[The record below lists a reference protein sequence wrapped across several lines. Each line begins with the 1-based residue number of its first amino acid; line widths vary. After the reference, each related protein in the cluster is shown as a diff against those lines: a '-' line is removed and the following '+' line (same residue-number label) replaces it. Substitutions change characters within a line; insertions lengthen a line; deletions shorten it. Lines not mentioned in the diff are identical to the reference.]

1 MWLTDKS
8 KGILL
13 TLVLSLALLFY
24 FFGKPILNLNQTF
37 FNTNGDGIHAYYT
50 ALYHVNHDTTFW
62 RMNGMNYPDGEQVFF
77 TGCQP
82 ILTNSIKAFSYIYDI
97 KPYTVAILNAVMLLS
112 IVLCALFLF
121 LIFEKLKIP
130 LWLAVLS
137 ALTLSFASPQ
147 IYRLNGHFSLT
158 YQFAIPVFIYL
169 LLCFREKKSLRIST
183 FILLFVSLMTALQ
196 FYFFAFLLLI
206 STVWWFF
213 YLAFV
218 TDEKRTFL
226 KKIGFA
232 IGHFGIQM
240 VIPFVLIQ
248 FLIKS
253 TDPVIDRTQSPWG
266 FFNFKAIPESILYP
280 FKMWYDSNWLR
291 NLVKPDL
298 NYEWEGVSYI
308 GIIGVFAVFA
318 SFLLVLRS
326 IIKIKEKHF
335 LLPFS
340 DPFMNSLFYASLF
353 GFIIAIAIPFTVFD
367 NYLYNHISYFK
378 QLRGIGR
385 FAWVSYYCMGIIG
398 VYVLKML
405 LQKTAWLYPM
415 TIILLLISA
424 SDAYFVSDLTAK
436 AIHSQPAFWTEKT
449 EHANYKWIKTIDRNA
464 YQAIIPLPYFHIGSE
479 NSWVAPEG
487 SIYEYAYMSSLYSG
501 LPLTSVL
508 LNRNSLQQTYE
519 HLKIIQEASGDP
531 VNFVSRISTKP
542 FLTLLDKKAAL
553 NPHES
558 EMIQSSQSKIIFENE
573 NMAVYELSVSYFTER
588 ESRLKNEIR
597 QLSPEHF
604 YTQDSIHYSSS
615 GRHFLYTHP
624 FMVDTL
630 SESLKNRYIPIHQ
643 GLFPINED
651 SLELS
656 FSARILNFYTDLV
669 PRTVFVLSQGK
680 DADRKEQYYAFN
692 THLIS
697 TQNKT
702 GLIEFTFMYRKNEAL
717 EISAVNFDITDQ
729 TALVYHSL
737 LLKPAADTVWFET
750 DKHKWVNNRLFNN

>member
-1 MWLTDKS
+1 MWLTDKL
-8 KGILL
+8 KGILS

-37 FNTNGDGIHAYYT
+37 FNTTGDGIHAYYT

-97 KPYTVAILNAVMLLS
+97 KPYTLAILNAVMLLS

-137 ALTLSFASPQ
+137 SLTLSFASPQ

-169 LLCFREKKSLRIST
+169 LLCFREKKSMWISIA
-183 FILLFVSLMTALQ
+183 ILLFVSLMTALQ

-206 STVWWFF
+206 ALVWWIF
-213 YLAFV
+213 YLAFE
-218 TDEKRTFL
+218 TDEKRTFM

-232 IGHFGIQM
+232 LVHFGIQIF
-240 VIPFVLIQ
+240 IPFVLIQ
-248 FLIKS
+248 LLVKS
-253 TDPVIDRTQSPWG
+253 TDPVTDRTQSPWG
-266 FFNFKAIPESILYP
+266 FFNLKAIPESILYP
-280 FKMWYDSNWLR
+280 FKMWYDGNWLR
-291 NLVKPDL
+291 NLVKPDM
-298 NYEWEGVSYI
+298 NYEWEGISYI
-308 GIIGVFAVFA
+308 GIMGLFAIFA
-318 SFLLVLRS
+318 SLILVLHS
-326 IIKIKEKHF
+326 IIKFKEQHV

-340 DPFMNSLFYASLF
+340 DSFMNSLFYASLF
-353 GFIIAIAIPFTVFD
+353 GFIIAIALPFTVFD

-385 FAWVSYYCMGIIG
+385 FAWVTYYCMGIIG
-398 VYVLKML
+398 VYVIKML
-405 LQKTAWLYPM
+405 LQKSSWFYPLP
-415 TIILLLISA
+415 IILLLVSA
-424 SDAYFVSDLTAK
+424 TDAYFVSNLTAK
-436 AIHSQPAFWTEKT
+436 AIDLQPDFWTEKT
-449 EHANYKWIKTIDRNA
+449 EHPNYAWIKKIDRSA

-487 SIYEYAYMSSLYSG
+487 SIYEYSYVSSLYSG

-508 LNRNSLQQTYE
+508 LNRNSLEQTYE

-542 FLTLLDKKAAL
+542 FLILLDKKAVL
-553 NPHES
+553 NLYES
-558 EMIQSSQSKIIFENE
+558 EMIQSPQSKMVFENE
-573 NMAVYELSVSYFTER
+573 NITIYELSVSYFSER
-588 ESRLKNEIR
+588 ENRLKNQI
-597 QLSPEHF
+597 QQIGPEPY
-604 YTQDSIHYSSS
+604 YTQDSIYYSSS
-615 GRHFLYTHP
+615 GQPFLYTHP
-624 FMVDTL
+624 IMLDTL
-630 SESLKNRYIPIHQ
+630 SENLKNRYIPIHQ
-643 GLFPINED
+643 GIFPTNKD

-656 FSARILNFYTDLV
+656 FSARILNFKTDLV
-669 PRTVFVLSQGK
+669 PRTVFVLSQGES
-680 DADRKEQYYAFN
+680 ANRKEKYYAFN
-692 THLIS
+692 MHLIS

-717 EISAVNFDITDQ
+717 EISAVNFDITDK
-729 TALVYHSL
+729 TPLVYHSL